1 MYGEI
6 HKWVDKRLEM
16 FVLHVACLGAG
27 HSGEGGEV
35 GGVSAV
41 AHHAGEVVF
50 TVGVVVTLDSLPVT
64 TVDSE

>member
-1 MYGEI
+1 
-6 HKWVDKRLEM
+6 M
-16 FVLHVACLGAG
+16 FVLYAACLGAG
-27 HSGEGGEV
+27 HGGEGGQV

-64 TVDSE
+64 TVDIV

>member
-1 MYGEI
+1 
-6 HKWVDKRLEM
+6 M
-16 FVLHVACLGAG
+16 FVLYAACLGAG
-27 HSGEGGEV
+27 HGGEGGKV

-50 TVGVVVTLDSLPVT
+50 TVGVVITLDSLPAT